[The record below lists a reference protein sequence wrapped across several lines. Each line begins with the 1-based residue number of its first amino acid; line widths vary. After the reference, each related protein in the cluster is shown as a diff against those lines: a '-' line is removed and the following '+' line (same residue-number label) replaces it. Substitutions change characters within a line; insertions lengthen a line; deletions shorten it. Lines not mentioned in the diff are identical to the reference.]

1 MYRFLVTASILVLL
15 GFVYLGQRLIAE
27 IWGKNLQ
34 LALWLILGAMIA
46 NLLWLP
52 FKRWRR
58 QMAARPNP
66 QNETVA
72 RYLEAS
78 AYNLMG
84 LLSLLLLFSV
94 LSDVLRLVF
103 RVLPQSLQGDI
114 LVAIPAGQNL
124 DSILALAVMVVA
136 ALFFIW
142 GRIDG
147 CARPTLSLRERGF
160 SIAWQTAPPPALS
173 RSQNTTKKNP
183 HCSGERP
190 AHRPRYQKALC
201 RARRR
206 NAEFAER

>member
-103 RVLPQSLQGDI
+103 AFYRRGCRVTFWSQYLQARISIQFSRLP
-114 LVAIPAGQNL
+114 
-124 DSILALAVMVVA
+124 
-136 ALFFIW
+136 
-142 GRIDG
+142 
-147 CARPTLSLRERGF
+147 
-160 SIAWQTAPPPALS
+160 
-173 RSQNTTKKNP
+173 
-183 HCSGERP
+183 
-190 AHRPRYQKALC
+190 
-201 RARRR
+201 
-206 NAEFAER
+206 